1 MLHQDE
7 SFCTIFIKILLAF
20 LSAHCIQDSEQSALP
35 DYHHLIPD
43 YHHLI
48 PVTSWGGIYY
58 CLLL

>member
-48 PVTSWGGIYY
+48 PVTS
-58 CLLL
+58 